1 MPSLTASLQQ
11 EDFPVGFAE
20 QTDNY
25 SPTNDD
31 TIFYVEWLDNG
42 SEFPSLT
49 STANESNLTA
59 GNWELLQR
67 KEINDGDHTLIP
79 VEDDA
84 WSKLTTPGTTQELYS
99 HITEKNASEL
109 QPAKRDIQ
117 PLWSNISIKKPAKKE
132 EDNEIDEETYQ
143 DDLSYEL
150 RNVQKSQSTRANRLT
165 NKRKIHDLK
174 TVDIHVEG
182 IFRLATSNLGKTEVT
197 WVPYE
202 KKLPTIEQRKNK
214 TILDTYVDNLA
225 NFRVSNKAQA
235 LTFSAR
241 FTHNVKRYTYKY
253 GAGPSESKRPVFPD
267 IPEFSIHSA
276 IVRQ

>member
-1 MPSLTASLQQ
+1 MSALTASLQQ

-20 QTDNY
+20 QTNNCL
-25 SPTNDD
+25 PANDD
-31 TIFYVEWLDNG
+31 TVFYVEWLDDG
-42 SEFPSLT
+42 SEFPSLS
-49 STANESNLTA
+49 STKDESNLTA
-59 GNWELLQR
+59 GTWELLQR

-79 VEDDA
+79 VEDEA

-99 HITEKNASEL
+99 QITEKNASEL
-109 QPAKRDIQ
+109 QPTKRDIQ
-117 PLWSNISIKKPAKKE
+117 PLWSNISKKKAAKKE
-132 EDNEIDEETYQ
+132 EDDEIDEDTYQ

-150 RNVQKSQSTRANRLT
+150 RSCQKSQSTRANRLSS
-165 NKRKIHDLK
+165 KRKIHDLK

-214 TILDTYVDNLA
+214 TVLDTYVDNLA

-253 GAGPSESKRPVFPD
+253 SAGPTETKRPAFPD
-267 IPEFSIHSA
+267 VSEFSIHSA